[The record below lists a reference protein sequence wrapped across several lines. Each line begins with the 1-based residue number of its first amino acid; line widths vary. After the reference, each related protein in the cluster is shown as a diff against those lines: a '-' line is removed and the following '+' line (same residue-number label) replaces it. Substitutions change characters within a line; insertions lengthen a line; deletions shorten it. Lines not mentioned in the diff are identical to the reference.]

1 MPEVIG
7 GGGVKLHVREGGNA
21 NGVPLVFIHGY
32 CQSADVWE
40 RQFSS
45 DRLRN
50 FHLLAMDLRGHG
62 NSEKPE
68 DPEAYKDSQLW
79 ADDLAA
85 VLDRLRSR
93 RAVVIAWSYGGRV
106 VGDYLRAHGSD
117 RIAAIAFV
125 SAIGAARNDVIAPQ
139 FAALFPAA
147 FSPEPA
153 VAEPA
158 LRRFVELS
166 YAPGFKLDEATQRAT
181 LAAELRVPA
190 VAREAM
196 LKRGRLHYD
205 DVLAKLQIPVVCMH
219 GTDDAVILPVSS
231 EQIAAAVPNAKI
243 SRYTGVGH
251 SPFFEA
257 PLRFNREIA
266 ELASS
271 IS

>member
-21 NGVPLVFIHGY
+21 TGVPLLFIHGY

-45 DRLRN
+45 ERLRS
-50 FHLLAMDLRGHG
+50 FRLLAMDLRGHG
-62 NSEKPE
+62 DSEKPE
-68 DPEAYKDSQLW
+68 DPAAYKDSQLW
-79 ADDLAA
+79 ADDVAA
-85 VLDRLRSR
+85 VLDRVKPR
-93 RAVVIAWSYGGRV
+93 RAVAIVWSYGGRV
-106 VGDYLRAHGSD
+106 LGDYMRVHGSD

-125 SAIGAARNDVIAPQ
+125 SAISAARNDVVAPQ
-139 FAALFPAA
+139 FSALFPAA
-147 FSPEPA
+147 LSADRA

-158 LRRFVELS
+158 LRRFVELT
-166 YAPGFKLDEATQRAT
+166 YAPGFRLDEATQTAR
-181 LAAELRVPA
+181 LAEQLRVPA
-190 VAREAM
+190 VARESM
-196 LKRGRLHYD
+196 LKRGALNYD
-205 DVLAKLQIPVVCMH
+205 DVLAKLDIPVVCVH
-219 GTDDAVILPVSS
+219 GTDDNVILPVSS
-231 EQIAAAVPNAKI
+231 EQIAAAIPNAKI

-266 ELASS
+266 ELAAT